1 MLQLQRR
8 PLRPVDAMPVSPPAQ
23 RGSRARW
30 RDPRLLLGV
39 VLVFVA
45 MAAGALILGSRPS
58 GVPVLRTADNLPA
71 GIALTPEDFEISV
84 VDLPDG
90 STYLNGL
97 PDGTLVLAQPLNAG
111 EFVASTDFVVGPGA
125 DVRLVTVPVD
135 TLHAP
140 ISLASGA
147 RVDVWATA
155 TSEGAVPTLVMR
167 DALVA
172 ATSADTESSTG
183 QLGVVLEVPTAD
195 AGAVVAA
202 THAGSVDLVALPEGS
217 AR

>member
-8 PLRPVDAMPVSPPAQ
+8 PLRPVATMPDSPPAQ
-23 RGSRARW
+23 RGSRSRL
-30 RDPRLLLGV
+30 RDPRLLFGI
-39 VLVFVA
+39 VLVGVA
-45 MAAGALILGSRPS
+45 MATGALVLGSRS
-58 GVPVLRTADNLPA
+58 TGVPVLRATQALPA
-71 GIALTPEDFEISV
+71 GIALSPEDFEISV
-84 VDLPDG
+84 SELPSG
-90 STYLNGL
+90 STYLSGL
-97 PDGTLVLAQPLNAG
+97 PDGTLVLSQPLRAG
-111 EFVASTDFVVGPGA
+111 EFVASADFVVGPTA

-140 ISLASGA
+140 ISLAAGA

-172 ATSADTESSTG
+172 ATSADSESSTG

-195 AGAVVAA
+195 AAAVVAA
-202 THAGSVDLVALPEGS
+202 THAGSVDLVALPAGI

>member
-23 RGSRARW
+23 RGSRGRF
-30 RDPRLLLGV
+30 RDPRLLLGIALV
-39 VLVFVA
+39 VLA
-45 MAAGALILGSRPS
+45 MAAGALVLGMRTS

-84 VDLPDG
+84 VDLPIG
-90 STYLNGL
+90 SAYLDAL
-97 PDGTLVLAQPLNAG
+97 PDGPLVLARSLRAG
-111 EFVASTDFVVGPGA
+111 EFVASADFLVGPAA

-140 ISLASGA
+140 ISLAAGA
-147 RVDVWATA
+147 RVDVWATGTA
-155 TSEGAVPTLVMR
+155 EGAIPTLVMH
-167 DALVA
+167 DALVS
-172 ATSADTESSTG
+172 ATSADAESSTG

-195 AGAVVAA
+195 AAAIVAA
-202 THAGSVDLVALPEGS
+202 THTGSVDLVALPAGS
-217 AR
+217 VR